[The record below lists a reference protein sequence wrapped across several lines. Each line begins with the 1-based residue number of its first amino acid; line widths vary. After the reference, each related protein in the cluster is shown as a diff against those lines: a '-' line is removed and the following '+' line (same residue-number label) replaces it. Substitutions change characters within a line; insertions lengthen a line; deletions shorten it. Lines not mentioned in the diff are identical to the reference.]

1 MECSH
6 APFPTVLICA
16 FQFIKV
22 CSHILPCLK
31 LAFTMEYC
39 QAELQAPNLDPLKLP
54 RLAFLLFSHLS
65 WDSGQPSVVA
75 PCLLSALIHGVR
87 TADISTSFAKV

>member
-1 MECSH
+1 MERSH

-22 CSHILPCLK
+22 RSHILPHLK

-54 RLAFLLFSHLS
+54 CLVFLLFSHLS
-65 WDSGQPSVVA
+65 
-75 PCLLSALIHGVR
+75 
-87 TADISTSFAKV
+87 